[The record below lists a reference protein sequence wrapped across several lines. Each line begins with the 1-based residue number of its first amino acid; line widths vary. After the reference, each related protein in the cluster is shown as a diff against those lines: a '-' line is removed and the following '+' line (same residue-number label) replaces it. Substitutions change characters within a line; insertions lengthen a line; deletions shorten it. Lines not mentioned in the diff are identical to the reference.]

1 MSLYYFTQLSHQLI
15 FQCKLV
21 GIVGIAGL
29 GLDVLKRLRV
39 ALAGTCF
46 QTFVLGTMLLCEASA
61 CWKLNLA

>member
-1 MSLYYFTQLSHQLI
+1 M
-15 FQCKLV
+15 
-21 GIVGIAGL
+21 GIAGL

-39 ALAGTCF
+39 ALAGPGF